1 MNGDVSRS
9 DEERISDVLSNSV
22 CRVKV
27 FEATHPDTVETQI
40 NAWLETRPEVEIIQ
54 FFPVGVSMAMAK
66 AKAMAP
72 KEIRF
77 STQDNNVN
85 YPEIERETDSEKDQ
99 VAAVGIYYRSPKE
112 SVETI
117 S

>member
-1 MNGDVSRS
+1 
-9 DEERISDVLSNSV
+9 
-22 CRVKV
+22 
-27 FEATHPDTVETQI
+27 
-40 NAWLETRPEVEIIQ
+40 
-54 FFPVGVSMAMAK
+54 MAMAK

-99 VAAVGIYYRSPKE
+99 VAAVGIYYKE
-112 SVETI
+112 QVSA
-117 S
+117 

>member
-1 MNGDVSRS
+1 MNAISRS
-9 DEERISDVLSNSV
+9 DEERVSDTLSQV
-22 CRVKV
+22 VRKV
-27 FEATHPDTVETQI
+27 EIFSADDPNFVEAQI
-40 NAWLETRPEVEIIQ
+40 NAWLERNPSIEIIS
-54 FFPVGVSMAMAK
+54 FFPVAVSMAMAK

-99 VAAVGIYYRSPKE
+99 VAAVGIYYKE
-112 SVETI
+112 QVSA
-117 S
+117 